1 VKSDTHILYQ
11 RKREVAASKL
21 WSDLEKRASLMTG
34 YAERLEQRVGP
45 NFSVKNEGETTAVI
59 KAAQRSRIATEMPD
73 NLVDIYES
81 LEESDA
87 NQAKPILSRLSRIE
101 AGSLATFIREKLLR
115 DREAVAEEIERELQ
129 VNLICA

>member
-1 VKSDTHILYQ
+1 MWDPTSV
-11 RKREVAASKL
+11 SKT
-21 WSDLEKRASLMTG
+21 KVR
-34 YAERLEQRVGP
+34 RP
-45 NFSVKNEGETTAVI
+45 AVI

-87 NQAKPILSRLSRIE
+87 YQAKPILSRLSRIE